1 MAAMRARLFA
11 TANDFAL
18 TLLRLVLG
26 WVFLLHGGQLML
38 GWFGGHGFSGT
49 MAFFESMGIPAPF
62 AALAIIAQFFGG
74 LGLLLGLLT
83 RIAAFGIVVTMLVAV
98 VKVHLAVG
106 FFMNWAGTQKG
117 EGYEFHLLAI
127 SMGLVLLWRGA
138 GALSIDRV
146 IGNKT

>member
-1 MAAMRARLFA
+1 MRSRLFA
-11 TANDFAL
+11 TPNDFAL

-49 MAFFESMGIPAPF
+49 MAYFESTGIPAPF
-62 AALAIIAQFFGG
+62 AALAIIAQFFGA

-106 FFMNWAGTQKG
+106 FFMNWFGAQKG
-117 EGYEFHLLAI
+117 EGYEYHLLVIA
-127 SMGLVLLWRGA
+127 MGLVIMWRGA
-138 GALSIDRV
+138 GALSVDRL
-146 IGNKT
+146 IGNRV